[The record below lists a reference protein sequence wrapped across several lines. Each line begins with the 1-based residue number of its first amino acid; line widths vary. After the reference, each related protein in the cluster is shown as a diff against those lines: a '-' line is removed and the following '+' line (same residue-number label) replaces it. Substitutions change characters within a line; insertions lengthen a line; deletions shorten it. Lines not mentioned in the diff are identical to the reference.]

1 MSELQS
7 SSRVSQKLQL
17 MLEEVNQTFG
27 EIKKV
32 KGQAKK
38 AVESAY
44 TKAIEEQF
52 TPQEAAE
59 LIFSS
64 AKNVSRRTIYLYLP
78 DEAKDEK
85 MQTLAKSRK
94 KKNRV
99 AICSDIALNNIF
111 ALEICERVI
120 TNKSK
125 GLGSQFVLTHD
136 GQYVTSIKY
145 YERVEINGLS
155 NDSLERDEI
164 ID

>member
-64 AKNVSRRTIYLYLP
+64 VKNVI
-78 DEAKDEK
+78 
-85 MQTLAKSRK
+85 
-94 KKNRV
+94 
-99 AICSDIALNNIF
+99 
-111 ALEICERVI
+111 
-120 TNKSK
+120 
-125 GLGSQFVLTHD
+125 
-136 GQYVTSIKY
+136 
-145 YERVEINGLS
+145 
-155 NDSLERDEI
+155 
-164 ID
+164 